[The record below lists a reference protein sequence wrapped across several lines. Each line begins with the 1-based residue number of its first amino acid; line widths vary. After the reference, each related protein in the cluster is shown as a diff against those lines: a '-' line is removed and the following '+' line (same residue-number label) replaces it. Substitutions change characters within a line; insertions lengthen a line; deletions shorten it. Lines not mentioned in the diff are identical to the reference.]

1 MQPAPVSP
9 TNLAEDSRIAR
20 TGTGAGSGMRQLFD
34 EALILE
40 PVSPHSW
47 RVCDRRIPEGT
58 AGRMVAF
65 VDERA
70 GQFEVMQIADKFVW
84 ETFETM
90 DSALEHIST
99 SQAEIDQVRAEG
111 DLSWVS

>member
-1 MQPAPVSP
+1 MLRAPVSP
-9 TNLAEDSRIAR
+9 TNLAEDFR
-20 TGTGAGSGMRQLFD
+20 TACTGASASTRHLFD
-34 EALILE
+34 EALVLE
-40 PVSPHSW
+40 PVSPYSW
-47 RVCDRRIPEGT
+47 RVCDSRVPEGT

-90 DSALEHIST
+90 DAALQHISA

>member
-1 MQPAPVSP
+1 MLRAPVSP
-9 TNLAEDSRIAR
+9 TNLAEGFRVA
-20 TGTGAGSGMRQLFD
+20 GTGAVSGMRQLFG

-47 RVCDRRIPEGT
+47 RVCDSRIPEGT

-90 DSALEHIST
+90 DSALEHVSA
-99 SQAEIDQVRAEG
+99 SQAEIDQVRADG

>member
-1 MQPAPVSP
+1 MLRAPVSP
-9 TNLAEDSRIAR
+9 TNLAEDCRISCTDA
-20 TGTGAGSGMRQLFD
+20 GAGMWQLCD

-47 RVCDRRIPEGT
+47 RVCDSRIPEGT

-70 GQFEVMQIADKFVW
+70 GQYEVMQIADKFMW

-90 DSALEHIST
+90 DFALQHISA
-99 SQAEIDQVRAEG
+99 SQAELDQVRAEG
-111 DLSWVS
+111 DLSWVG

>member
-1 MQPAPVSP
+1 MLHAPVSP
-9 TNLAEDSRIAR
+9 TNLAEGFRVAS
-20 TGTGAGSGMRQLFD
+20 TGAVSGMRQFSD
-34 EALILE
+34 EVLILE

-47 RVCDRRIPEGT
+47 RVCDSRIPEGI

-65 VDERA
+65 VDERV
-70 GQFEVMQIADKFVW
+70 GQFEVMQIAAKFVW

-90 DSALEHIST
+90 DFALQHISA
-99 SQAEIDQVRAEG
+99 SQAELDQVRAGG